1 MSDKLRHTLT
11 ALLFLAVLVAGIAYL
26 GIGLN
31 EQRFVQ
37 GEGFAHVE
45 KPFLLS
51 QRQHRGKDA
60 PDRRTKGEFVTPAD
74 LAARADKA
82 TGAVETLLTD
92 TLDQDH
98 LFIESYGLVQQAIG
112 RRVMEDMDPQYTV
125 ARLSDGTLTF
135 ANPNA
140 TYQSPQGYAQSFAAL
155 GEALKTRFRIPLLY
169 VQAPQKVYYDG
180 EATLP
185 DGLEDYGDTHANA
198 FLHAVRALG
207 VDTLDLRP
215 LFTGEPEEEP
225 ELPIF
230 PKDEVY
236 DLREDTEAPS
246 EEEESE
252 NEVEITSEETSEEKT
267 ETNTDED
274 TDENEE
280 EEKEEEPEISP
291 YEYPL
296 FFETDH
302 HWTAH
307 GAFLGWQSLAEKLET
322 DYGFTVDPDFTD
334 LREWKCKLYADIFLG
349 SQGKRVGSLY
359 AGLDDFYTL
368 YPKKFTRFEY
378 SVPSQGIARRGR
390 FQSSLLFSERLKEG
404 DLYETN
410 PYTYYSGGDYPFAR
424 MKNLLNP
431 DGPVVVLLRDSFAC
445 PFAPYLALACSE
457 LVTIDLR
464 YFNDDLL
471 NYISWVEADMVIALY
486 SPGALRNDVFFD
498 FFSVPYT
505 GRPVNRKPLTN
516 VLTVEKPVP
525 GVYGDEHAQGD
536 HPSEEPETVVF
547 PRDENAPDLKG
558 LTPSRHFQIHT
569 LEKRA
574 DLD

>member
-26 GIGLN
+26 GVGLN
-31 EQRFVQ
+31 GQRFVQ

-51 QRQHRGKDA
+51 QRQHRGKAA
-60 PDRRTKGEFVTPAD
+60 PDRRAKGEFVTPAD
-74 LAARADKA
+74 LAARADEA

-98 LFIESYGLVQQAIG
+98 LFIESYGLVQQALG

-140 TYQSPQGYAQSFAAL
+140 AYQSPQGYAQSFAEL
-155 GEALKTRFRIPLLY
+155 GEVLKTRFRIPLLY

-185 DGLEDYGDTHANA
+185 DGLEDFGDTHANA
-198 FLHAVRALG
+198 FLHAVRELG
-207 VDTLDLRP
+207 VDTLDLRS
-215 LFTGEPEEEP
+215 LFTGEPEEDS
-225 ELPIF
+225 ELPTF
-230 PKDEVY
+230 PEDEVY
-236 DLREDTEAPS
+236 DLREDTNQS
-246 EEEESE
+246 SH
-252 NEVEITSEETSEEKT
+252 EEKH
-267 ETNTDED
+267 EN
-274 TDENEE
+274 ENEE
-280 EEKEEEPEISP
+280 EEEPEISP

-296 FFETDH
+296 FFDTDH

-307 GAFLGWQSLAEKLET
+307 GAFLGWQSLAEKLKA
-322 DYGFTVDPDFTD
+322 DYDFTIDPDFTD
-334 LREWKCKLYADIFLG
+334 LREWKCKSYEDIFLG

-390 FQSSLLFSERLKEG
+390 FQNSLLFSERLKEG

-498 FFSVPYT
+498 FFSVPST
-505 GRPVNRKPLTN
+505 GRSADRKPLEH

-536 HPSEEPETVVF
+536 HPIEKPKTVVI

-558 LTPSRHFQIHT
+558 LTPSRHFQIHI